1 MTDGCCQCSTNNS
14 TGIGPRK
21 FCTPSRG
28 HAEYLSD
35 FHLGEGNVGTGTSKG
50 STENFEMMFFGYLI
64 KNGVTQRSLFWAIQ
78 FGARNITIKSK
89 TTLFLGWNEL
99 GSLGL
104 RGISPTL

>member
-1 MTDGCCQCSTNNS
+1 MAAASAPL
-14 TGIGPRK
+14 I
-21 FCTPSRG
+21 TP
-28 HAEYLSD
+28 LVSD
-35 FHLGEGNVGTGTSKG
+35 HVSFVHHPEGMQNTCRISISEREMLVPALPKG